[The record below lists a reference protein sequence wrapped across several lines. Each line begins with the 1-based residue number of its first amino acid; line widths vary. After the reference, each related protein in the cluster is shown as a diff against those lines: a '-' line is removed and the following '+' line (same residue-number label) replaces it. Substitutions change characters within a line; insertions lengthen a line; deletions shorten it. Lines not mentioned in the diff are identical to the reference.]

1 MDITER
7 AEAKME
13 IIKFQGNEKY
23 MTCLVKDVSKY
34 YIVYGLL
41 DKIKID
47 CNSTDDYERIDNLI
61 QFGPATYS
69 CRFIA
74 PFLKG
79 KENSMLYYTE
89 LNSTTEYD
97 TVTKIL
103 ETIL

>member
-1 MDITER
+1 MN
-7 AEAKME
+7 

-23 MTCLVKDVSKY
+23 MTCLVKDAGKY
-34 YIVYGLL
+34 YIIYGLL
-41 DKIKID
+41 DKIEID
-47 CNSTDDYERIDNLI
+47 CNSTDEYERIDNLI
-61 QFGPATYS
+61 QFGPVAYS
-69 CRFIA
+69 CKFIA

-79 KENSMLYYTE
+79 KKESMLYYIE